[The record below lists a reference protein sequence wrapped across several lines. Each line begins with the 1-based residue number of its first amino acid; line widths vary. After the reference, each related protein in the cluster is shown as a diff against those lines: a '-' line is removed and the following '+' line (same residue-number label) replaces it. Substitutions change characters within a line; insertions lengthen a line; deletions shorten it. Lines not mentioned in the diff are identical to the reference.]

1 MGPLRSIGHVLDSLT
16 DIRSL
21 IERVRTLVALQKRYV
36 DYVERELAARSR
48 VSHEQA
54 GTIFIQADTAA
65 VAAKLRNL
73 APRILQELRMRCP
86 NLTGIQVGTQPSP
99 SRRDMKRIFPI
110 LSEASRTELQQ
121 LNSKLP
127 EGELRRAVARLSR
140 RGSEDDSLDRKQSQ
154 GD

>member
-1 MGPLRSIGHVLDSLT
+1 MDPLRSIGHVLDSLT

-21 IERVRTLVALQKRYV
+21 VERVRTLVALHKRYV
-36 DYVERELAARSR
+36 DCVAPELAVRSR

-86 NLTGIQVGTQPSP
+86 NLTGIQVGTQPGLP
-99 SRRDMKRIFPI
+99 RREAARAFPI
-110 LSEASRTELQQ
+110 LSEASRSELHH
-121 LNSKLP
+121 LSAELP
-127 EGELRRAVARLSR
+127 DGELKRAVARLSR
-140 RGSEDDSLDRKQSQ
+140 R
-154 GD
+154 

>member
-21 IERVRTLVALQKRYV
+21 MERVRTLVALQKRYA
-36 DYVERELAARSR
+36 DYVESELAARSR

-73 APRILQELRMRCP
+73 APRILQELRTRCP

-99 SRRDMKRIFPI
+99 RRDMTRIFPI

-140 RGSEDDSLDRKQSQ
+140 RGLEDDPLDRKQSQ